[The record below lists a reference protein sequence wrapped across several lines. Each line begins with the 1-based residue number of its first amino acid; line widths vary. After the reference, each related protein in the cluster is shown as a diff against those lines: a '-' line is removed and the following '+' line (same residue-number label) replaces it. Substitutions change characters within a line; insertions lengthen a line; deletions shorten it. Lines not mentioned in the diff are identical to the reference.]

1 MSMISIDVNIRQI
14 QRLSQVIEQI
24 ADEQAFKS
32 RSSSRKKDKDISS
45 VSSRKK
51 TRLDETRK
59 RKDISSTKKL
69 Y

>member
-14 QRLSQVIEQI
+14 QLLSQAIEQI

-32 RSSSRKKDKDISS
+32 RSLSRKKDKDISS
-45 VSSRKK
+45 VSSVKK
-51 TRLDETRK
+51 TRPVEKRK
-59 RKDISSTKKL
+59 TKDISDTKKL